1 MFMMKAIT
9 WLASVSVGIAAL
21 SISAVASAPEG
32 WLTDVDKAIE
42 LAKKENKAVM
52 IEFTGSDWC
61 PPCIKMKK
69 EVFSK
74 EEFLKAAS
82 EKFVLVHL
90 DFPRGDEE
98 LREKNQPMAE
108 KYKIEGYPTVI
119 LLDSEG
125 KEFTRFFA
133 SKYPTVETFLAHL
146 NSSLEKKEFD

>member
-1 MFMMKAIT
+1 MKAIT

-21 SISAVASAPEG
+21 SASAFATAPEG
-32 WLTDVDKAIE
+32 WLTNVDEAIE
-42 LAKKENKAVM
+42 LAKKENKSVM

-74 EEFLKAAS
+74 DEFLKGAS

-90 DFPRGDEE
+90 DFPRGDKE
-98 LREKNQPMAE
+98 LKEKNQPMAE
-108 KYKIEGYPTVI
+108 KYKIEGFPTVI
-119 LLDSEG
+119 LLDAEG

-133 SKYPTVETFLAHL
+133 SRYPTVEDFLAHL
-146 NSSLEKKEFD
+146 DKSLENKDFD